1 MSVSTLLY
9 SVQKDWSEQTARIE
23 QDWRRVRL
31 VIILVA
37 VAIGPG
43 VFLADR
49 LGRTVAWR
57 SFLAEACSLCLYAA
71 VAVWYGLRPSA
82 PRGHSG
88 RVEGVHLP
96 RNIHVSSEGSTG
108 VQAGDKDR
116 PVSAWRVALVVY
128 LIGLIIMG
136 LVDFITK
143 RGLKELL
150 VDSPRA
156 RDPIL
161 WAGVL
166 MVAFVPLLGWVAW
179 RFPRMQRTGLSLL
192 WPLPRVGESILAGL
206 GVGLLIGLH
215 FWLTTKA
222 AGMVLDVKPV
232 PYMAWQFFYE
242 VGPQSLTEEFFMRG
256 VVFNELH
263 FERSWNFWTAAL
275 AASSLEILSLLV
287 KQDYSADLIIIVGV
301 VFYTVVSGVASAWLF
316 RWSRNVLPGYV
327 NNVFFGVVS
336 MFR

>member
-9 SVQKDWSEQTARIE
+9 SIQEDWSEQTARIE
-23 QDWRRVRL
+23 KDWRQVRRV
-31 VIILVA
+31 VILVA

-49 LGRTVAWR
+49 LGKTVAWR
-57 SFLAEACSLCLYAA
+57 SFFAEACSLCLYAA

-88 RVEGVHLP
+88 RVRGVHSP
-96 RNIHVSSEGSTG
+96 RSVCSSFESA
-108 VQAGDKDR
+108 AGTRTSDKDH
-116 PVSAWRVALVVY
+116 PASVWRVALMIY
-128 LIGLIIMG
+128 LIGLIVMG
-136 LVDFITK
+136 GVDFATK
-143 RGLKELL
+143 RGLDELL
-150 VDSPRA
+150 VGSPRA
-156 RDPIL
+156 SDPIL
-161 WAGVL
+161 WVGAL

-179 RFPRMQRTGLSLL
+179 RFPEMQRNGLSLVC
-192 WPLPRVGESILAGL
+192 PLSRVGEFILAGL
-206 GVGLLIGLH
+206 SVGLLIGVH

-222 AGMVLDVKPV
+222 AGMALDVKPV
-232 PYMAWQFFYE
+232 PYMVWQFFYE

-256 VVFNELH
+256 VVFNELY
-263 FERSWNFWTAAL
+263 FGRSWNFWTAAL
-275 AASSLEILSLLV
+275 AASSLELLSLLV

-301 VFYTVVSGVASAWLF
+301 IFYTVVSSVASAWLF
-316 RWSRNVLPGYV
+316 RWSRSVLPGYV

>member
-1 MSVSTLLY
+1 
-9 SVQKDWSEQTARIE
+9 
-23 QDWRRVRL
+23 VRL

-49 LGRTVAWR
+49 LAGTVAWR

-82 PRGHSG
+82 PSGHSG
-88 RVEGVHLP
+88 RVQGVHLP
-96 RNIHVSSEGSTG
+96 RSVSSFEGDAEM
-108 VQAGDKDR
+108 QASDKDR
-116 PVSAWRVALVVY
+116 HVGAWRAALIIYVV
-128 LIGLIIMG
+128 GLIIMG
-136 LVDFITK
+136 VVDFTTK
-143 RGLKELL
+143 RGLDELL

-156 RDPIL
+156 SDPIL

-166 MVAFVPLLGWVAW
+166 MVAFVSLLGWVGW
-179 RFPRMQRTGLSLL
+179 RFPEMRRIGLSLVCSFS
-192 WPLPRVGESILAGL
+192 RAGEYILAGL
-206 GVGLLIGLH
+206 SVGLLIGLH

-222 AGMVLDVKPV
+222 AGMLLDVKPV

-256 VVFNELH
+256 VVFNELY

-275 AASSLEILSLLV
+275 AASSLELLSLLV
-287 KQDYSADLIIIVGV
+287 KQDYSADLMIIVGV
-301 VFYTVVSGVASAWLF
+301 IFYTVVSGVASAWLF
-316 RWSRNVLPGYV
+316 RWSRSVLPGYV
-327 NNVFFGVVS
+327 NNVVFGVVS

>member
-9 SVQKDWSEQTARIE
+9 SVQEDWLEQTVRIE

-43 VFLADR
+43 VFLVDR
-49 LGRTVAWR
+49 LSGTVAWR

-82 PRGHSG
+82 PSGHSG
-88 RVEGVHLP
+88 RVQGVHLP
-96 RNIHVSSEGSTG
+96 RNVPSFGSDAEM
-108 VQAGDKDR
+108 QASDKDR
-116 PVSAWRVALVVY
+116 PVSAWRAALMIYMV
-128 LIGLIIMG
+128 GLIIMG
-136 LVDFITK
+136 VVDFTTK
-143 RGLKELL
+143 RGLSELL

-156 RDPIL
+156 SDPIL
-161 WAGVL
+161 WAGAL
-166 MVAFVPLLGWVAW
+166 MVAFVSLLGWVVW
-179 RFPRMQRTGLSLL
+179 RFPEMRRIGLSFVCSF
-192 WPLPRVGESILAGL
+192 PRVGEYILAGL
-206 GVGLLIGLH
+206 SVGLLIGLH

-256 VVFNELH
+256 VVFNELY

-275 AASSLEILSLLV
+275 AASSLELLSLLV
-287 KQDYSADLIIIVGV
+287 KQDYSADLMIIVGV
-301 VFYTVVSGVASAWLF
+301 IFYTVVSGVASAWLF
-316 RWSRNVLPGYV
+316 RWSRSVLPGYV
-327 NNVFFGVVS
+327 NNVVFGVVS